1 MPPVGTVWSCR
12 SHVSALISAYR
23 QHPLLWNVK
32 HKDHKD
38 RILTDKAYQIIL
50 AQMQQYMPGLSLS
63 LMKNKIHTLH
73 SQLNKEWKL
82 VWDSMRDC
90 PADSHYPSLAR
101 HHSVWTG
108 NGYWG
113 DIALVGNVSRGNM
126 SPVYCGYN
134 TD

>member
-1 MPPVGTVWSCR
+1 MGRGVWFSLR
-12 SHVSALISAYR
+12 EKL
-23 QHPLLWNVK
+23 P
-32 HKDHKD
+32 
-38 RILTDKAYQIIL
+38 IL

-101 HHSVWTG
+101 HPSVWTG

-126 SPVYCGYN
+126 SPVYCGL
-134 TD
+134 